1 MLHRDLI
8 VTTKTGL
15 VLRYNN
21 GANKVRAIPLRYL
34 SSRPLPGFV
43 PSEFAQFH
51 PTKVKLRTMNTQTTQ
66 TSAPGSYL
74 LGEGDYDEMLD
85 SQGQARP
92 HWSVLMQE
100 MEKLGSAEVELRRNE
115 ALKLLHE
122 NGVTYNVY
130 GDKGSSNRPWQ
141 LDPIPMMI
149 SGEEWSDIEAGLLQ
163 RAELMNMIL
172 ADLYGPREL
181 TKKNLLPHELIYNH
195 GGFLRACDQVKLSG
209 HHQLLLYAADL
220 ARGPDQKMW
229 VVSNRTQAPSGAGY
243 ALENRVA
250 VSRVMPNIFR
260 HSKTRRLANF
270 FKSMHAGLIE
280 IAPPHAESPRIVLLT
295 PGPFNETYFEHA
307 YLAAFLGYPLVQGD
321 DLTVRD
327 GYVWLKSLTG
337 LKRVDVIIRRVDDT
351 YCDPLELL
359 ADSRLGVAGLLEV
372 ARRGNV
378 AIANPLGSGV
388 LENPGIQPFLPAI
401 AKHFLGETLKLQSAA
416 TWWCGQPKERDHV
429 LANLDKLVIK
439 PIYRA
444 HGTTSILGHLL
455 SREQLAELRERIRAN
470 PAFYVGQEHVS
481 FSTAPCVTPQGFEP
495 RKVMLRCFAAAGRNG
510 YEIMPG
516 GLSSSA
522 PEKGDMLIS
531 GREGSISK
539 DTWVMAAGPEI
550 KYETARNIGAIEGG
564 GNEHALPSR
573 AADNIYW
580 VGRYAERAEGSI
592 RLLRATVKKLY
603 TNPNNDDPD
612 YQESLHALLRGVTN
626 LTGTRPGFL
635 DDDDAALLQ
644 SPESE
649 LISVA
654 LDEQRSGSIANL
666 LRNVVRTGYSV
677 RDLWSSDIWRVMDD
691 MDDHLA
697 QPQQLG
703 TNPLWQLQELLDQQI
718 TTLSAFSGLSMEN
731 MTRGEAWLFLDIGR
745 RLERAMLT
753 ISLLRSIM
761 SVYHR
766 DGVETQLIE
775 SLLDISD
782 NTICYRQ
789 HYRSYFEISAFL
801 ELLLLDY
808 NNPRSLAFQIDRLTE
823 HVAKLPNAGKGQRLS
838 AEQRLMLEASSKLDL
853 VDLTDLLVI
862 SKDGIRENLDQHL
875 SRLNYLLNALS
886 EAITAKFFRHDS
898 GPKPL

>member
-1 MLHRDLI
+1 
-8 VTTKTGL
+8 
-15 VLRYNN
+15 
-21 GANKVRAIPLRYL
+21 
-34 SSRPLPGFV
+34 
-43 PSEFAQFH
+43 
-51 PTKVKLRTMNTQTTQ
+51 MNTQLTQ
-66 TSAPGSYL
+66 AIAPGSYL
-74 LGEGDYDEMLD
+74 LGEDDYDEMLD
-85 SQGQARP
+85 SQGQVRP
-92 HWSVLMQE
+92 HWSALMQE
-100 MEKLGSAEVELRRNE
+100 MEKLGSKEMELRRKE

-130 GDKGSSNRPWQ
+130 GDSGGSSRPWQ
-141 LDPIPMMI
+141 LDPVPLMI
-149 SGEEWSDIEAGLLQ
+149 SGEEWRDVEAGLLQ
-163 RAELMNMIL
+163 RAELLNMIL

-195 GGFLRACDQVKLSG
+195 GGFLRACDQVKLIG
-209 HHQLLLYAADL
+209 HHQLILYAADL

-229 VVSNRTQAPSGAGY
+229 VVSDRTQAPSGAGY

-270 FKSMHAGLIE
+270 FKSMHSGLTA
-280 IAPPHAESPRIVLLT
+280 IAPPHAESPRIVILT

-307 YLAAFLGYPLVQGD
+307 YLAGFLGYPLVQGE

-327 GYVWLKSLTG
+327 GYVWMKSLTG

-351 YCDPLELL
+351 YCDPLELR
-359 ADSRLGVAGLLEV
+359 ADSQLGVTGLLEV

-378 AIANPLGSGV
+378 AIANPLGSSI
-388 LENPGIQPFLPAI
+388 LENPGIQPFLAGI
-401 AKHFLGETLKLQSAA
+401 AQHFLGETLKLQSAA
-416 TWWCGQPKERDHV
+416 TWWCGQPLEMDYV

-444 HGTTSILGHLL
+444 HGTSPVLGHML
-455 SREQLAELRERIRAN
+455 SQAQLVKLRDRIRAN

-495 RKVMLRCFAAAGRNG
+495 RKVLLRCFAAAGRNG

-531 GREGSISK
+531 GQTGSISK
-539 DTWVMAAGPEI
+539 DTWVIASEPEA
-550 KYETARNIGAIEGG
+550 KYETARNIGASAIS
-564 GNEHALPSR
+564 GNDHALPSR
-573 AADNIYW
+573 AADNIFW

-603 TNPNNDDPD
+603 VNPNNDDPD
-612 YQESLHALLRGVTN
+612 YQVSLQCLLRAVTN
-626 LTGTRPGFL
+626 LTGTWPGFL
-635 DDDDAALLQ
+635 DEDHADLLK

-677 RDLWSSDIWRVMDD
+677 RDLWSTDIWRVMDD
-691 MDDHLA
+691 MDEHLA
-697 QPQQLG
+697 QPQYLG
-703 TNPLWQLQELLDQQI
+703 ENALWKLQELMDRQI

-731 MTRGEAWLFLDIGR
+731 MTRGNGWLFLDIGR
-745 RLERAMLT
+745 RMERAMLT
-753 ISLLRSIM
+753 ISILRNVLSAH
-761 SVYHR
+761 HR
-766 DGVETQLIE
+766 DGVEAQLIE
-775 SLLDISD
+775 SLLDTSD

-789 HYRSYFEISAFL
+789 HYRSYFELSAFL
-801 ELLLLDY
+801 ELLLLDVS
-808 NNPRSLAFQIDRLTE
+808 NPRSLAFQIDCLKN
-823 HVAKLPNAGKGQRLS
+823 HVAKLPSSRKGQRFS
-838 AEQRLMLEASSKLDL
+838 AEERLMLEAGSMI
-853 VDLTDLLVI
+853 DLLNLGDLLMV
-862 SKDGIRENLDQHL
+862 SSDGIRENLDQQL
-875 SRLNYLLNALS
+875 SRLYYLLNTLS
-886 EAITAKFFRHDS
+886 ETITGEFFRHDS
-898 GPKPL
+898 SPQPL